1 MSYTNNIFF
10 KSGHETGFAVAHFL
24 AMHRKA
30 KAPISPP
37 KYLLSFSVP
46 VGVSGGLARIVMPL
60 NGLFRREAGDCFQKQ
75 VLQLAKEGEP
85 EDLLQLSC
93 HHICERDAVS
103 LRHSFV
109 KVVHQIGWQSRSDDF
124 EGHASK
130 LVQTPPQVFLQQ
142 IPDAG
147 VDHVREWAERNDDKA
162 IAGSLLKTAEKLG
175 F

>member
-1 MSYTNNIFF
+1 MSYTNDIFF
-10 KSGHETGFAVAHFL
+10 KAGHETGFAVAHFL

-30 KAPISPP
+30 RAPISPP
-37 KYLLSFSVP
+37 KYLVSFSVP
-46 VGVSGGLARIVMPL
+46 VGISRHLAGIVIPL

-93 HHICERDAVS
+93 HHMVGRDGIA
-103 LRHSFV
+103 LQHSFV
-109 KVVHQIGWQSRSDDF
+109 KVVRQIGWQSRSDDF
-124 EGHASK
+124 EGHAPK

-147 VDHVREWAERNDDKA
+147 VDQVRGWAESNADKA
-162 IAGSLLKTAEKLG
+162 IARSLLKTAEKLG
-175 F
+175 L